1 MRACVYLCVRK
12 SFENGANS
20 LLDKMEKS
28 RTFPQTSIFVLG
40 SGDDDDETL
49 FLLLFLSRGR
59 VVSSEKREE
68 VVFFF
73 FEF

>member
-1 MRACVYLCVRK
+1 
-12 SFENGANS
+12 
-20 LLDKMEKS
+20 MEQIHFQIKWKNLG
-28 RTFPQTSIFVLG
+28 TFPQTSIFVLG

-49 FLLLFLSRGR
+49 FLFLFLSRGR

-68 VVFFF
+68 VVLCF